1 MTTPTSTHRP
11 AARLLAVATLLVVP
25 LAGSPALA
33 CGEPAGSSRADG
45 ISPRI
50 PADFAL
56 DEGLRDHGGDGGQR
70 GPSEAVRGLR
80 LDPCAGVSW
89 KPKRRSDR
97 LAVRSFGPESLQVRE
112 LLTFRSAARAARV
125 VSRVRSDLAGC
136 GEDTVDS
143 SGRRTQVR
151 VFGLTTGYDDVL
163 WSVTAADD
171 QIGGYLAQVMRVG
184 KAVLLNYDAG
194 EYSRT
199 STHPGARSLN
209 RNSRDF
215 GPSMCRWTTAGC

>member
-1 MTTPTSTHRP
+1 MTTPTGTRRT
-11 AARLLAVATLLVVP
+11 AARLLAIATLLVVP
-25 LAGSPALA
+25 LAGGPALA
-33 CGEPAGSSRADG
+33 CGEPAGSPRADG
-45 ISPRI
+45 VSPRI

-80 LDPCAGVSW
+80 LDPCAEVSW

-112 LLTFRSAARAARV
+112 LLTFGSAARAARV
-125 VSRVRSDLAGC
+125 VEGVRADLAGC
-136 GEDTVDS
+136 PDNAVDS
-143 SGRRTQVR
+143 SGQRTRVR

-171 QIGGYLAQVMRVG
+171 QLGGYLAQVVRVG
-184 KAVLLNYDAG
+184 KAVVINYDAG

-199 STHPGARSLN
+199 TTRPGARALN
-209 RNSRDF
+209 RNSQDF
-215 GPSMCRWTTAGC
+215 GPSMCRWTKAGC